1 METRELEIL
10 NSKITAK
17 TMNWNYQI
25 NIQFNTTVNELKTY
39 HQTICYT
46 VHTNR
51 TTIIQI
57 TNSAQAYIS
66 HNSGK
71 LRFFQQSCDFE
82 Y

>member
-17 TMNWNYQI
+17 TQI

-57 TNSAQAYIS
+57 INSAQA
-66 HNSGK
+66 
-71 LRFFQQSCDFE
+71 
-82 Y
+82 